1 MIQVLELIYK
11 ILTDKSCRLRC
22 KLENTYQ
29 YSDYS
34 IYSTCKTYIEW
45 QANPTITTINTTA
58 YSIKNIE
65 FPSITICSQGAAKD
79 VVDTVLLKQ
88 FETYLNSRGIKA
100 SNISTNLSN
109 STSKRQKR
117 SATFI
122 SHTLSKAEVFYML
135 SLSKQ
140 T

>member
-1 MIQVLELIYK
+1 MKLSKLRYKFIY
-11 ILTDKSCRLRC
+11 
-22 KLENTYQ
+22 TYQ
-29 YSDYS
+29 HSDYS

-45 QANPTITTINTTA
+45 QDNPTITTINTTS

-88 FETYLNSRGIKA
+88 FETYLHSRGIKA
-100 SNISTNLSN
+100 SNISTNPSN

-117 SATFI
+117 SATLI
-122 SHTLSKAEVFYML
+122 SHTLSKAEVFHIL
-135 SLSKQ
+135 TLLKRFERFL
-140 T
+140 